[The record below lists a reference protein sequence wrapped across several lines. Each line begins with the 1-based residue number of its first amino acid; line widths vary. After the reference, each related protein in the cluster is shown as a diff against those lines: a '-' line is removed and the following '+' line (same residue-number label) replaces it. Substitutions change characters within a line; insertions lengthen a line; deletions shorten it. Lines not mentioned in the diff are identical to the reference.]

1 MRPRSRPQVASVDRD
16 KVGKGH
22 GAKTEATRERA
33 ILALLCERSL
43 GAAAARCG
51 VGERTLRRWM
61 AEDETFRMELAA
73 ARCATF
79 EAGMNRVQAL
89 AVRAV
94 NTLEDLL
101 DAKSY
106 PSVRLGA
113 ARTLVE
119 LGLHQH
125 DAATIMR
132 KLENIEEHQRQQD
145 APRRQ

>member
-1 MRPRSRPQVASVDRD
+1 MRPRSRPQMASVDRD
-16 KVGKGH
+16 NVGKGH

-43 GAAAARCG
+43 RAAAARCG

-61 AEDETFRMELAA
+61 AEDEAFRTELAA
-73 ARCATF
+73 ARC
-79 EAGMNRVQAL
+79 ERCEGGMNRVQAL
-89 AVRAV
+89 NVRAV

-101 DAKSY
+101 ETKRY
-106 PSVRLGA
+106 PSVRFGA
-113 ARTLVE
+113 ARTVLE

-132 KLENIEEHQRQQD
+132 KLENLEEYQRQQ
-145 APRRQ
+145 